1 VDLATEP
8 QRQTQGDVTIAI
20 ARDPALVR
28 TVRLVAAAVAR
39 RSNCKDSL
47 VEEIRLAVGEA
58 CAVMIGFDEIRG
70 RTEEQVNVVLASAGH
85 DFRVTVTG
93 RVQDD
98 DSGFGDIGLDP
109 WALLG
114 GLSEDLTV
122 AEKDGVTS
130 LRMSWPL

>member
-1 VDLATEP
+1 MDLATEP
-8 QRQTQGDVTIAI
+8 PRQAQGDVTIAI
-20 ARDPALVR
+20 ARDPSLVR

-39 RSNCKDSL
+39 RSDCKDSL

-70 RTEEQVNVVLASAGH
+70 GSDEQVRVVLSAGSQ
-85 DFRVTVTG
+85 FRVTVTG
-93 RVQDD
+93 RVEDD

-114 GLSEDLTV
+114 GLSDDLSV
-122 AEKDGVTS
+122 AEQDGVTS
-130 LRMSWPL
+130 LRMSWPI